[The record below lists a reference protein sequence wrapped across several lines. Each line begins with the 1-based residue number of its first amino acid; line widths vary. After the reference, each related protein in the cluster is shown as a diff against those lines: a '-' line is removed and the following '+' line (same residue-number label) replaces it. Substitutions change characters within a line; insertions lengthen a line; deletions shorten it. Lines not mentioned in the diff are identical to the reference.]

1 VRLHHLELSA
11 FGPFPRTESVDFDA
25 LGADGLFLL
34 HGHTGAGKTTLLDAI
49 SFALFGVVPGA
60 RGEAKRLRSDQAEPT
75 TPTRVCL
82 EFTVGSHRL
91 RIERF
96 PEYERPKKRGDGV
109 TKQPAKASLTWVNDP
124 PSGYGNEPVTRIDEV
139 ARTVQRLLG
148 MTADQF
154 FQVVLL
160 PQGEFAT
167 FLRAE
172 TAERERL
179 LDKLF
184 GTHRFEAVQDWFT
197 ERRRQRRSELDLAR
211 ADFREWVA
219 RFAQAAGQEP
229 PETDVLTWAK
239 ETTQRAI
246 EAYELA
252 TKHAAAAAEASK
264 QAEETL
270 AERRTLVERVRRVA
284 AAMTKLEQL
293 RARAD
298 ELQGLRTE
306 LAEARRAESVLAA
319 QRELQRAEQ
328 ELAGARET
336 EAAAAHAVD
345 GVEAESPAGQLRSR
359 AGSLREQAGE
369 LAGAIEEANR
379 QREQQR
385 RLEDVD
391 AEAEAAQRRVAQIG
405 AELDGLPERLED
417 LREQLTVAK
426 AAAAKVEHAR
436 TARDELLEALADAQR
451 LPVLQEALEQAQ
463 ERLRAAVDA
472 HQDARE
478 EQQRLRERRLAGMAA
493 ELAGKL
499 VAGEM
504 CPVCGSC
511 EHPAPA
517 HPTDDAVREADEQA
531 AAAAEAE
538 AQQARTRAEQAM
550 HDARAAVTE
559 VQVKL
564 RGRTAD
570 ELQRELDRTRRE
582 LAELEEA
589 VARAAELEAA
599 VASTQDRIE
608 ELTAARATAERAV
621 AAAEAEREG
630 LVAAIEERTRRLEEA
645 RGEYDSVEQRR
656 SVLLAQAAACDAL
669 ADARA
674 AVAACQARV
683 TEQQTAVAD
692 AAKAAGF
699 SSVEAALA
707 AAREPDIV
715 RRLES
720 EVSEAEVE
728 ERAARAVL
736 AEPELFGI
744 EPDMEVDVA
753 GALEEAERARA
764 AADAALVAQ
773 RAAETRAEQLEQ
785 LGKRLTERS
794 AELEPLEAE
803 FAELDALTDVLNGRG
818 QNAKRMSLR
827 SYVLAARLEEVA
839 VAATARLR
847 VMSQGRYAFVHSD
860 AAGARGTRGGLGLD
874 VLDDYS
880 GMVRSAKTLSGG
892 ETFLASLALALGL
905 ADVVSAEAGGVQLD
919 TLFIDEGFGTLDAE
933 TLDVVMDTLDS
944 LRAGGR
950 VVGLVSHVEEMR
962 QRIPTRLHVRKSR
975 TGSTLQL
982 QA

>member
-1 VRLHHLELSA
+1 
-11 FGPFPRTESVDFDA
+11 
-25 LGADGLFLL
+25 
-34 HGHTGAGKTTLLDAI
+34 
-49 SFALFGVVPGA
+49 
-60 RGEAKRLRSDQAEPT
+60 
-75 TPTRVCL
+75 
-82 EFTVGSHRL
+82 
-91 RIERF
+91 
-96 PEYERPKKRGDGV
+96 
-109 TKQPAKASLTWVNDP
+109 
-124 PSGYGNEPVTRIDEV
+124 
-139 ARTVQRLLG
+139 
-148 MTADQF
+148 
-154 FQVVLL
+154 
-160 PQGEFAT
+160 
-167 FLRAE
+167 
-172 TAERERL
+172 
-179 LDKLF
+179 
-184 GTHRFEAVQDWFT
+184 
-197 ERRRQRRSELDLAR
+197 
-211 ADFREWVA
+211 
-219 RFAQAAGQEP
+219 
-229 PETDVLTWAK
+229 
-239 ETTQRAI
+239 
-246 EAYELA
+246 
-252 TKHAAAAAEASK
+252 
-264 QAEETL
+264 
-270 AERRTLVERVRRVA
+270 
-284 AAMTKLEQL
+284 
-293 RARAD
+293 ARAD

-499 VAGEM
+499 VAGESFPG
-504 CPVCGSC
+504 CCSC
-511 EHPAPA
+511 QHPAPA
-517 HPTDDAVREADEQA
+517 HPTADAVREADAQTA
-531 AAAAEAE
+531 AAADDE
-538 AQQARTRAEQAM
+538 AQQARTRAEQDM

-559 VQVKL
+559 LQVKL

-692 AAKAAGF
+692 AATAAGF

-707 AAREPDIV
+707 AAREPEIV

-736 AEPELFGI
+736 AEPELFGS

-764 AADAALVAQ
+764 AADAARVAQ